1 MTAIPHA
8 AQALT
13 SALDRF
19 ELASVRVLGAVT
31 GAEDENLGAALVDLS
46 AAKTQVKASVT
57 VVRFA
62 DEMWGALIAIGA
74 EPQPR

>member
-19 ELASVRVLGAVT
+19 ELASARVLGAVT
-31 GAEDENLGAALVDLS
+31 GADEDLGAALAEMS
-46 AAKTQVKASVT
+46 AAKMQAKASVSMI
-57 VVRFA
+57 RFA
-62 DEMWGALIAIGA
+62 DEMYEALLDIAA
-74 EPQPR
+74 EPKR

>member
-31 GAEDENLGAALVDLS
+31 GADEDLGAALAEMS
-46 AAKTQVKASVT
+46 AAKMQAKASVSMS
-57 VVRFA
+57 RFA
-62 DEMWGALIAIGA
+62 DEMYEALLDIAT
-74 EPQPR
+74 EPKR

>member
-31 GAEDENLGAALVDLS
+31 GADDEDLGSALVEMS
-46 AAKTQVKASVT
+46 AVKMQAKASVMT
-57 VVRFA
+57 IRFA
-62 DEMWGALIAIGA
+62 DEMWDALLELGRD
-74 EPQPR
+74 PQRP

>member
-31 GAEDENLGAALVDLS
+31 GAENENLGAALADLS

>member
-31 GAEDENLGAALVDLS
+31 GAEDENLGAALADLS

>member
-31 GAEDENLGAALVDLS
+31 GAEDENLGTALVDLS